1 MKKPSFWCGVIAG
14 LLAAVPAAAWD
25 GEKRGKI
32 AGLDVVSDG
41 GNFGFR
47 VYMNAG
53 PMCQTSET
61 WAYINSNTNNYE
73 AMVSLLTTMY
83 LAGKEVT
90 ILTTRNGVYCEIGY
104 VQVR

>member
-1 MKKPSFWCGVIAG
+1 MRRLSIWIGTIAG
-14 LLAAVPAAAWD
+14 LLTAVPAAAWD
-25 GEKRGKI
+25 GEKRGRI
-32 AGLDVVSDG
+32 AGIDVVSDG

-61 WAYINSNTNNYE
+61 WAYINSNTSNYD
-73 AMVSLLTTMY
+73 AMVSFLTTMY

-90 ILTTRNGVYCEIGY
+90 ILTTKNGIYCEIGY
-104 VQVR
+104 AQAR

>member
-1 MKKPSFWCGVIAG
+1 MKKFVLWTGAIVG

-53 PMCQTSET
+53 SMCQTSET

-90 ILTTRNGVYCEIGY
+90 ILTTRNGVYCEIGF